1 MAEKLPNLFD
11 PARARGPR
19 PGPDVGK
26 FATGKDQPSQ
36 PNQLTV
42 SALLARVKAALSG
55 SFPQTL
61 SVLGQISNCKGHS
74 SGHFYFRLKDADAA
88 IDAVMWRRD
97 FRRLKFK
104 PTDGLEVVATGRVD
118 VYEVRGQLQLY
129 VESMTPKG
137 QGELELAFRQM
148 KDKLQSEGLFDQA
161 AKKPIPQYPR
171 AIGVVTSPTGA
182 AVRDIYKTLSRRWPG
197 AQVYLFGSLV
207 QGEGAAESVAQ
218 AIRLLDANAERYD
231 IDTIIVSRG
240 GGSLEDLWAF
250 NEEPVARAV
259 FAACTPIIS
268 GVGHE
273 VDITICDLVADI
285 RAATPTAAAE
295 LAVPDKAQMGRYLRQ
310 MDNQLARRLTQRLAL
325 SKAHLDAINRSGVF
339 RDPTGRVRTQ
349 VQRID
354 ELSFRIAAAG
364 PQRLLERAR
373 SRLDQLKGKF
383 LWQLGRRSKNAGQA
397 VAIAQARLLARHP
410 SERLALARQH
420 LSAAKRQLEAMGYKN
435 VLKRGFSVT
444 RGLKGNIL
452 RSRDQVS
459 PGDRLVT
466 ELTDGKVTSE
476 VVGPACKPA
485 QTNKPQPKGNHKTN
499 PAQPG
504 LFDNASVPSK
514 KDQKYGQ
521 I

>member
-26 FATGKDQPSQ
+26 FLADKDQPNQ
-36 PNQLTV
+36 PGQLTV

-55 SFPQTL
+55 SFPQKL

-97 FRRLKFK
+97 FRRLKFE
-104 PTDGLEVVATGRVD
+104 PTDGLEVVANGRVD
-118 VYEVRGQLQLY
+118 VYEVRGQLQFY

-148 KDKLQSEGLFDQA
+148 KEKLQAEGLFDPT

-171 AIGVVTSPTGA
+171 GIGVVTSPTGA
-182 AVRDIYKTLSRRWPG
+182 AVRDIYRTLSRRWPG

-207 QGEGAAESVAQ
+207 QGKGAAESVAQ
-218 AIRLLDANAERYD
+218 AIRLLDANAERYG

-250 NEEPVARAV
+250 NTESIARAV
-259 FAACTPIIS
+259 FAAHIPIIS

-273 VDITICDLVADI
+273 VDITICDLVADV

-295 LAVPDKAQMGRYLRQ
+295 LAVPDRGQVAQFISQLN
-310 MDNQLARRLTQRLAL
+310 NQLMRRLTERLAL
-325 SKAHLDAINRSGVF
+325 SKVHLDAIGRSAVF
-339 RDPTGRVRTQ
+339 RDPTSRIRTQ
-349 VQRID
+349 VQRVD

-364 PQRLLERAR
+364 PERLLERAR
-373 SRLDQLKGKF
+373 SRLEQLKGKF
-383 LWQLGRRSKNAGQA
+383 LWQLGRMSKNAGQA
-397 VAIAQARLLARHP
+397 VAIVQARLLARHP

-420 LSAAKRQLEAMGYKN
+420 LSAAERQLEAMGYKN

-444 RGLKGNIL
+444 RGPKDNIL
-452 RSRDQVS
+452 RSMDQVS

-466 ELTDGKVTSE
+466 ELTDGNVTSE
-476 VVGPACKPA
+476 VVGPAGKAA
-485 QTNKPQPKGNHKTN
+485 QTNKPPPKGNQKTN
-499 PAQPG
+499 PGQPG
-504 LFDNASVPSK
+504 LFDNAGGPSE
-514 KDQKYGQ
+514 KD
-521 I
+521 